1 MSKQIIGD
9 KAITDK
15 IYVLRGYSIMLDSD
29 LADLYEVETR
39 VLNQSVNRHPD
50 RFPPDFMFELT
61 EEEWLNLKSQIV
73 TSSWGGRR
81 KLPKVY
87 TEHGVLMLSSILNS
101 QRAIEVNIQIVRVF
115 TRLREFITSNTEVRL
130 EIEKIKKVLG
140 NQGKHMDVVFKY
152 LDELS
157 AWLPK
162 PPGENRKRLGYKPDD
177 I

>member
-1 MSKQIIGD
+1 MSNHTIGD
-9 KAITDK
+9 KLITDK
-15 IYVLRGYSIMLDSD
+15 IYLLRGYNVMLDSD

-61 EEEWLNLKSQIV
+61 EEEWSDLKSQIV

-81 KLPKVY
+81 KLPKVF

-115 TRLREFITSNTEVRL
+115 TRLREFINSNTEVRL
-130 EIEKIKKVLG
+130 EIEKIKKELT
-140 NQGKHMDVVFKY
+140 NQGKNMEVVFKY

-162 PPGENRKRLGYKPDD
+162 PPSETRKRLGYKPDE